1 MRAMIVDNK
10 LIIIIV
16 PTLGIDFSFPNK
28 FYL

>member
-10 LIIIIV
+10 LIIIV